1 MSGKT
6 GRRDFL
12 KGLVGGL
19 VAGAVVGVAGTELYR
34 GIAAPPPPAVKEPV
48 PTTPIKAG
56 IQAYLT
62 GGGAIWG
69 KPMMQGAVL
78 AIEEINE
85 RGGILGRK
93 IEYVVKPETSPE
105 ETVREYRTLVLDE
118 KIDFYVG
125 LISSSNTPAVGPVA
139 EELQKLSFFVD
150 GCTDFL
156 FESVVPDPRFCFR
169 ITNIQSADGISAALG
184 AIKLLNLMEKDKV
197 RIAHIHPDYAYGR
210 NAHAHMQIT
219 FEKVLGKDRVEVVY
233 EAFPG
238 LFKVTDFTPY
248 ITEIIASKPDIL
260 ASSLWGADVVNFYKQ
275 ALGYGLFDKMKF
287 VSCIAHGAS
296 PAEAVKDFP
305 DGHIA
310 GVHANYFFLYPE
322 WDKYPINKAFVENY
336 YKRWGTYPDSPA
348 EGAYVA
354 VYMYK
359 TAVEKA
365 YEVLGKWPE
374 VDDIIKMLEGM
385 TIYGPAGPI
394 HIRARKPNKH
404 QCYKD
409 GIVGLSKYD
418 PRYGFS
424 VLTNPVVIPIS
435 RITVPEGWEGTP
447 DPKAGTL
454 AYSWIRETW
463 KEGVLP
469 V

>member
-1 MSGKT
+1 MSSKPS
-6 GRRDFL
+6 RRDFV

-19 VAGAVVGVAGTELYR
+19 VVGGVAGVGGSEVFRTLT
-34 GIAAPPPPAVKEPV
+34 AAPAPVKEPV

-56 IQAYLT
+56 IQAFLT

-69 KPMMQGAVL
+69 KPTSQGAIL

-93 IEYVVKPETSPE
+93 IEYVVKTETTPE
-105 ETVREYRTLVLDE
+105 ETVREYRSLVLEE
-118 KIDFYVG
+118 KIDFFVG
-125 LISSSNTPAVGPVA
+125 LISSSNTPAVAPVA
-139 EELQKLSFFVD
+139 EELQKLTFFVD

-156 FESVVPDPRFCFR
+156 YESVVPDPRFSFR
-169 ITNIQSADGISAALG
+169 ITNIQSADGIAAAIG
-184 AIKLLNLMEKDKV
+184 AIKLLNLMEKPRV

-210 NAHAHMQIT
+210 NAHAHTQIT

-233 EAFPG
+233 ESFPG
-238 LFKVTDFTPY
+238 LFRVSDFSPY
-248 ITEIIASKPDIL
+248 ITEIIANRPDIL
-260 ASSLWGADVVNFYKQ
+260 VSSLWGADVINFYKQ
-275 ALGYGLFDKMKF
+275 ALGFGLFDRMKF

-310 GVHANYFFLYPE
+310 GVHSNYFFLYPD
-322 WDKYPINKAFVENY
+322 WAGYPKNKSFNENY
-336 YKRWGTYPDSPA
+336 FRRWGTYPDSPA

-359 TAVEKA
+359 AAVEKA
-365 YEVLGKWPE
+365 YELVGKWPE
-374 VDDIIKMLEGM
+374 VDDIIKALEG
-385 TIYGPAGPI
+385 TTFYGPAGPI
-394 HIRARKPNKH
+394 HVRAGKPNKH

-409 GIVGLSKYD
+409 GIVGISRID

-424 VLTNPVVIPIS
+424 VLSDPVVIPIS
-435 RITVPEGWEGTP
+435 KITVPEGWEGVR

-454 AYSWIRETW
+454 AYSWINETW
-463 KEGVLP
+463 REGRLP
-469 V
+469 F